1 MLVGQKWHTAA
12 AVADAFVEGLVAD
25 LPTEP
30 VVVNIN
36 VPNCELDEVE
46 GWRHTAVGTDPP
58 RRLSSAVLEQLP
70 GHEDAYLV
78 RMAWGEPVV
87 LPVDTDGGT
96 VERNTVSITYLSRIT
111 ATQRSDLE
119 VAETSLSEL
128 LGAP

>member
-1 MLVGQKWHTAA
+1 
-12 AVADAFVEGLVAD
+12 
-25 LPTEP
+25 
-30 VVVNIN
+30 
-36 VPNCELDEVE
+36 
-46 GWRHTAVGTDPP
+46 
-58 RRLSSAVLEQLP
+58 VLEQLP